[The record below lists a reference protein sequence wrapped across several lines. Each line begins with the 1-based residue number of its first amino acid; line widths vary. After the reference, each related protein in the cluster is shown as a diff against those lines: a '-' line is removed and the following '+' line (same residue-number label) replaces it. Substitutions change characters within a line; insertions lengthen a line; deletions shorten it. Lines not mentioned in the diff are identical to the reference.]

1 MLKIAS
7 HVLRVVMAT
16 ALFCAFVVWAR
27 ARSQENTEAAPPAW
41 PALAAPPAMPAEGV
55 PAEKTSFQW
64 GSDDWGWDWDKPVH
78 DEATVHKTFTV
89 APANG
94 HREIEIDNIWGSI
107 EVTGGDG
114 DTVQMDVDE
123 SYHAESAKTLER
135 AKKEYVLNI
144 SQDSGSLK
152 AEAKFPDTC
161 ESVTCWHSQD
171 YPYAVEM
178 NFKLQVPRDSDLTLK
193 TVNGHEVRVRD
204 VNGTFSIHNVNGEIM
219 MDRISG
225 SGTARS
231 VNGPIKVAFS
241 KNPTGDSSFGTVN
254 GSVTL
259 RFPKDLA
266 ADFQFRTF
274 SGSIDSDFAVLA
286 DSAVP
291 QANRHGT
298 AFYFRTNAVAGG
310 RVGAG
315 GPVVRVE
322 NLNGD
327 IHILE
332 NHE

>member
-7 HVLRVVMAT
+7 HVLRVVMAM

-27 ARSQENTEAAPPAW
+27 TRSPEKMEVAAAPR
-41 PALAAPPAMPAEGV
+41 V
-55 PAEKTSFQW
+55 PAAGEAPLEKAALQW
-64 GSDDWGWDWDKPVH
+64 GGEDWGWDWDKPVH
-78 DEATVHKTFTV
+78 DEQTVHKTFTV
-89 APANG
+89 AAANG
-94 HREIEIDNIWGSI
+94 HREIEVDNVWGSI
-107 EVTGGDG
+107 EVSGADG

-123 SYHAESAKTLER
+123 SYHAESEKTLER
-135 AKKEYVLNI
+135 AKKEYVLNV

-152 AEAKFPDTC
+152 AEAKYPDTC
-161 ESVTCWHSQD
+161 ESATCWHAQD

-219 MDRISG
+219 MDGISG

-231 VNGPIKVAFS
+231 VNGPIKVAFG
-241 KNPTGDSSFGTVN
+241 KNPSGDSSFGTVN

-259 RFPKDLA
+259 RFPKNLS

-286 DSAVP
+286 NSAVP
-291 QANRHGT
+291 QESRHGT
-298 AFYFRTNAVAGG
+298 AFYFRTNALGG
-310 RVGAG
+310 WRVGAG

>member
-1 MLKIAS
+1 M
-7 HVLRVVMAT
+7 
-16 ALFCAFVVWAR
+16 
-27 ARSQENTEAAPPAW
+27 ENAA
-41 PALAAPPAMPAEGV
+41 
-55 PAEKTSFQW
+55 FQW
-64 GSDDWGWDWDKPVH
+64 GGDDWGWDWDKPVH
-78 DEATVHKTFTV
+78 DEATVHKTFTLAAV
-89 APANG
+89 NG
-94 HREIEIDNIWGSI
+94 HREIEVDNIWGSI
-107 EVTGGDG
+107 EVAGTDG

-123 SYHAESAKTLER
+123 SYHAESERTLER
-135 AKKEYVLNI
+135 AKKEFTLNI
-144 SQDSGSLK
+144 SQGSGSLK
-152 AEAKFPDTC
+152 AEAKYPEC
-161 ESVTCWHSQD
+161 EGWSWNCSHSGD

-178 NFKLQVPRDSDLTLK
+178 NFRIQVPHNSDLTLK
-193 TVNGHEVRVRD
+193 TVNGHEIRVHD
-204 VNGTFSIHNVNGEIM
+204 VNGTFSIHSVNGGIT

-241 KNPTGDSSFGTVN
+241 RNPAGDSSFGTVN

-259 RFPKDLA
+259 RFPKDLS

-286 DSAVP
+286 DSAAP

-310 RVGAG
+310 RVGSG
-315 GPVVRVE
+315 GPAVRVE